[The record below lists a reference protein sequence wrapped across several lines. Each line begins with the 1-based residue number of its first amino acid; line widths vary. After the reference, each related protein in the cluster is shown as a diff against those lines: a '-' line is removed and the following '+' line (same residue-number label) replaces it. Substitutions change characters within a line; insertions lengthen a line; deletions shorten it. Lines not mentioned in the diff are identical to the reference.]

1 MVTLD
6 KRHNEQ
12 PYNAETAFSSSSDLE
27 LGDENPIF
35 SLIWKQRKGQYCHA
49 LEIEHVEELKS
60 SIEALCDE
68 LGERFNKKHYV
79 TFFKTLE
86 LYALNDECEDEI
98 HSFDIEQYINTLVNW

>member
-12 PYNAETAFSSSSDLE
+12 SYKAENAFSFNIDLE

-35 SLIWKQRKGQYCHA
+35 SLIWKQREGQYCHA
-49 LEIEHVEELKS
+49 LEIGHIEELKLN
-60 SIEALCDE
+60 IEALFDE
-68 LGERFNKKHYV
+68 LGERFTKKHYV

-98 HSFDIEQYINTLVNW
+98 YSFDIEQYIDTLVNW

>member
-12 PYNAETAFSSSSDLE
+12 SYNAETAFSSSSDLE

-49 LEIEHVEELKS
+49 KYENVTTMLCL
-60 SIEALCDE
+60 SIM
-68 LGERFNKKHYV
+68 
-79 TFFKTLE
+79 
-86 LYALNDECEDEI
+86 
-98 HSFDIEQYINTLVNW
+98 S